1 MLTRFLK
8 LLLTTGVNKKIEKI
22 AKEDPK
28 VRSAILNMSKAADDA
43 REALN
48 AHPEFKK
55 YIVGKL

>member
-43 REALN
+43 REAMKH
-48 AHPEFKK
+48 HPELDKYFK
-55 YIVGKL
+55 